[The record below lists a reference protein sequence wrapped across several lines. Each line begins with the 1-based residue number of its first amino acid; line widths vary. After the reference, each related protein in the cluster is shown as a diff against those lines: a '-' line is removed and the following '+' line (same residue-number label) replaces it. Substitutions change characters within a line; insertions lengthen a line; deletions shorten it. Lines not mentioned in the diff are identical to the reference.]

1 MRASL
6 LAPLRFF
13 VPVVFILGVWASI
26 ISCQWHNHQLRFWAL
41 ILFLCLW
48 YQSFTR
54 LTHILEFLF
63 SSMKRIAWCFPL
75 TTESMESGIFNC
87 AWERP
92 SLKWFPALLTT
103 PLVPPQPEDHLCV
116 ALKIFRAWPSQ
127 WWRRQYCIPTDVHRH
142 ETRESADLAWEKAFK
157 KWSNCPL
164 PNYPRQFFLVTLSW
178 SIYSH
183 S

>member
-1 MRASL
+1 
-6 LAPLRFF
+6 
-13 VPVVFILGVWASI
+13 
-26 ISCQWHNHQLRFWAL
+26 
-41 ILFLCLW
+41 
-48 YQSFTR
+48 
-54 LTHILEFLF
+54 
-63 SSMKRIAWCFPL
+63 
-75 TTESMESGIFNC
+75 MESGIFNC

-142 ETRESADLAWEKAFK
+142 ETRESADLAWEKTFK

-164 PNYPRQFFLVTLSW
+164 PNYPRQFFSSLYLGQFILIRKIILIAFCHKVRCKKVHKTQGSYMKIKYPNIGDGTKVPGKW
-178 SIYSH
+178 RWYSDNWFWNFQLLAEYM
-183 S
+183 SSLYRERISFYREW